1 MLAEIIEPEVKEF
14 LKSVDT
20 DEGWLRGTGETEMS
34 RESLLQN
41 FIYHLEQKRLITPTD
56 ELKSRPR

>member
-1 MLAEIIEPEVKEF
+1 MFAEIIEPEVKEF
-14 LKSVDT
+14 LESVDT

-56 ELKSRPR
+56 